1 MNNPSVNP
9 ADTPPTPAIEDTV
22 SSTVSSTASA
32 TVADDAPGV
41 WRAWIPPVGMLLL
54 LGVALFVMHHELAG
68 TGYAHLRMS
77 MQEIPASA
85 LRQAG
90 LLTALSYLLLCGYD
104 LLALHY
110 VRTPLGVARAAL
122 TSLLA
127 YALSQTLGFA
137 LLTGGAVR
145 VRFWSMW
152 GLSTQQIAQAAGFVS
167 ATFMVG
173 VLAVCGFALALESHA
188 MLGVLGVPVLLARVL
203 AALLLALVGA
213 YIGWAVLRANTDIE
227 VRGWRIAV
235 PTPGLAVTQ
244 VLLALLDWGVAGL
257 VLYALLPA
265 GHELPLLAFL
275 GVFVLAQFVAV
286 VSHVPGGLGVFES
299 VMLVALRG
307 IAPPAQL
314 LAMLVAYRVVYY
326 FVPFAMGLITLA
338 TMEVRHHRGRVP
350 EFLGTVSSTAATVLG
365 GATRVAVMLQ
375 PLLPTAI
382 GFSTFVGGALLLFSG
397 ATPAAHGRV
406 RALTAVLP
414 LGLVELSHFT
424 ASLAGVG
431 LMVLGAALRRRLDAA
446 WGATVVVLTLGITT
460 SLLKGLD
467 WEEATLLGIVLLAV
481 VASRRAFY
489 RPTALT
495 TNLLTPG
502 WMVAVIGVVGASIWL
517 GFFAYRRVDFSNDLW
532 WEFAVRGNA
541 PRFLRASAGT
551 IVAVLTV
558 GLWRLFRPAS
568 HRPELPT
575 DTELAHAHAVI
586 QQVPECTPA
595 LALLGDKTLLFAD
608 DAEAFVMYGVSGRS
622 WIAMGDPV
630 GVGTRQSD
638 VAWRFREEADAH
650 GAWPVFYQVTPQRL
664 PLYIDLGLTLLKLG
678 EEAVVPLEGF
688 SLDGGD
694 RKWMRRVLKDADKA
708 GLEFVVVPAAEV
720 PPLLPELRHISDEW
734 LGGKTAREK
743 GFSLGRFDERY
754 LSHFPTALI
763 REHTADGARIVA
775 FANIWAG
782 ARGGEVSPDLMR
794 RTADAPRGTMDLLF
808 VQLLL
813 WGQAQGYRTANLGMT
828 PLAGL
833 MDPALA
839 RPELAPLWA
848 RAGTFLYGRGESLY
862 NFQGLRAFKEK
873 FSPEWEPRYLASPG
887 GIALPRVLANVATL
901 IAGGVGGL
909 VHK

>member
-1 MNNPSVNP
+1 MTNLSVNP
-9 ADTPPTPAIEDTV
+9 ADTT
-22 SSTVSSTASA
+22 SSSD
-32 TVADDAPGV
+32 VADATSEEPSL
-41 WRAWIPPVGMLLL
+41 WRAWLPPVAMLLL
-54 LGVALFVMHHELAG
+54 LSVALFVVHHELAG
-68 TGYAHLRMS
+68 TGYAHLRES
-77 MQEIPASA
+77 LRAIPAVSLQRAAA
-85 LRQAG
+85 L
-90 LLTALSYLLLCGYD
+90 TVLSYLLLCGYD
-104 LLALHY
+104 LLALRY
-110 VRTPLGVARAAL
+110 VGIALGLARAAM

-127 YALSQTLGFA
+127 YSLSQTLGFA

-145 VRFWSMW
+145 VRFWSTW

-167 ATFMVG
+167 ATFVVG
-173 VLAVCGFALALESHA
+173 VLSVCGIALTLESRA
-188 MLGVLGVPVLLARVL
+188 MLEVLRVPVLLARVL
-203 AALLLALVGA
+203 GVSLLVLVGSYIAWAALRARSELV
-213 YIGWAVLRANTDIE
+213 
-227 VRGWRIAV
+227 VRGWRIPV
-235 PTPGLAVTQ
+235 PPPTLAASQ
-244 VLLALLDWGVAGL
+244 VLLAFCDWGVAGL
-257 VLYALLPA
+257 VLYMLLPV
-265 GHELPLLAFL
+265 GHDLPLLAFL

-307 IAPPAQL
+307 VAPPAQL
-314 LAMLVAYRVVYY
+314 LAMLLAYRVVYY
-326 FVPFAMGLITLA
+326 FVPFTLGLVTLA
-338 TMEVRHHRGRVP
+338 AVEVRQHRARVP
-350 EFLGTVSSTAATVLG
+350 ELLGTVSSTAASVFG
-365 GATRVAVMLQ
+365 GATRLAVMLQ

-382 GFSTFVGGALLLFSG
+382 GLSTFVGGALLLFSG

-414 LGLVELSHFT
+414 LGLVEFSHFT

-446 WGATVVVLTLGITT
+446 WGATVVVLALGIAT

-467 WEEATLLGIVLLAV
+467 WEEASVLGVVLLAV

-532 WEFAVRGNA
+532 WEFAARGNA

-558 GLWRLFRPAS
+558 GLWRLFRPAT
-568 HRPELPT
+568 HRPEPPT
-575 DTELAHAHAVI
+575 ETELAQAHVVV

-595 LALLGDKTLLFAD
+595 LALLGDKALLFSD

-630 GVGTRQSD
+630 GVGVRQSD
-638 VAWRFREEADAH
+638 VAWRFREEADSH

-694 RKWMRRVLKDADKA
+694 RKWMRRVIKDADKA
-708 GLEFVVVPAAEV
+708 HLEFVVVPPSDV
-720 PPLLPELRHISDEW
+720 PPLLPELRRISDDW
-734 LGGKTAREK
+734 LGGKTTREK

-763 REHTADGARIVA
+763 RERSSDGSRIVA

-782 ARGGEVSPDLMR
+782 APGGEVSPDLMR

-813 WGQAQGYRTANLGMT
+813 WGQAQGYRSANLGMT

-848 RAGTFLYGRGESLY
+848 RAGTFLYGRGESFY

-873 FSPEWEPRYLASPG
+873 FSPVWEPRYLASPG

-901 IAGGVGGL
+901 IAGGVGGI